1 MHPAR
6 ERALVAMQCAALA
19 HLEARAKHLPLP
31 HVVQTRKGDAV
42 TEVPGPDGTRRLV
55 WMLRWLPG
63 ATLASAQPR
72 SPETLAARI
81 GRLLGEM
88 DRALADFEH
97 PAARRDFLW
106 DLKHAGRSAAELGRI
121 VDPGRRALAGRALA
135 RFEREVVPALP
146 GLRRQ
151 VIHGDANDHNVVVGD
166 ARELPRA
173 VTGLL
178 DLGDMHHGLLV
189 AEPAIAAA
197 YALFGDHDPLR
208 AIAAGVVSGY
218 HAALPLE
225 EQEIALVPTL
235 VDHAAR
241 GERDRGGDARA
252 CPRRRSVHERER
264 GTAWAALE
272 KLESVHP
279 RFAHAA
285 LREACA
291 HAAAR
296 ARSRASPPGSAA

>member
-1 MHPAR
+1 M
-6 ERALVAMQCAALA
+6 
-19 HLEARAKHLPLP
+19 
-31 HVVQTRKGDAV
+31 

-72 SPETLAARI
+72 SLETLAAL
-81 GRLLGEM
+81 GRLLGEL

-106 DLKHAGRSAAELGRI
+106 DLSHAGRSAAELGRI
-121 VDPGRRALAGRALA
+121 ADPGGARLPAARST

-197 YALFGDHDPLR
+197 YALFGDARP
-208 AIAAGVVSGY
+208 AAGDRRPRLRLSRR
-218 HAALPLE
+218 A
-225 EQEIALVPTL
+225 
-235 VDHAAR
+235 AAR
-241 GERDRGGDARA
+241 GAGD
-252 CPRRRSVHERER
+252 
-264 GTAWAALE
+264 
-272 KLESVHP
+272 
-279 RFAHAA
+279 
-285 LREACA
+285 
-291 HAAAR
+291 R
-296 ARSRASPPGSAA
+296 ARCRRWSPRGSR